1 MARPEKDAIEMF
13 MSITGATEAVA
24 LQLLEFIDKW
34 WKTLCFSEQP
44 AIPAPQDDFMDVDPV
59 EREPQ
64 RLPGPSLFAGSSLNP
79 FSLLDADFVKDF
91 FDGRGTTDFQGRRPL
106 VSEPREVREIPIEFK
121 DAGGQSGPSGT
132 GPTIED
138 ISGSV
143 DLHVPETYGTVTV
156 ADDEDD
162 EVQTTTAQVNPAGRN
177 LNANNSSD
185 GAFVDRFPQP
195 SAPQLINITD
205 NDIEEE
211 MLQAAIEASKKEA
224 NNVMLSGIVDESA
237 GPQCRQIPPV
247 TEDDDLAWAVSLS
260 LKTAE
265 QEKALREQRGT
276 NGVLEK
282 ELLNVP
288 DFEDGTSNADGRRRH
303 IGMSKGTSSRINVE
317 EGSLSNDEAEEQPLV
332 RNRSRRLASRNA
344 DTSNEADQLPE
355 TPSSTTEPNH
365 VSTHSQD
372 NIDDFRPDEWG
383 GISSEE
389 HDEAVMLEAA
399 LFGRIPEGAAYRF
412 GYPSDQGAPIAS
424 DSSIPSYTWRVPRPP
439 SPTLTAQRLLREQQD
454 DEYMA
459 SLLADQE
466 KELKA
471 RQEAERRHLEEA
483 AARQAAIQEEKQQE
497 EEACRKLLEQQ
508 ELERQLVEKEASL
521 PQEPSSDNEL
531 AVTLL
536 VKMPDGSRY
545 GRRFLKS
552 DKLHSL
558 FDFIDVG
565 RVVKPGTYT
574 LVRPYPRRAFSE
586 ADKEL
591 SLSELGLSSKQEALF
606 LELL

>member
-1 MARPEKDAIEMF
+1 MARPDKEAIEVF
-13 MSITGATEAVA
+13 MSITGVTEAVA
-24 LQLLEFIDKW
+24 LQLLEEHGGDLNQAVNAF
-34 WKTLCFSEQP
+34 FSEGERHIERP

-59 EREPQ
+59 ATEPH

-79 FSLLDADFVKDF
+79 FSLLDADFVKDLF
-91 FDGRGTTDFQGRRPL
+91 EGRGTGDSQGHKPV
-106 VSEPREVREIPIEFK
+106 VSEPRDVREIPIEFR
-121 DAGGQSGPSGT
+121 DGGSRSGPSAT

-138 ISGSV
+138 VSGTV
-143 DLHVPETYGTVTV
+143 DSHVPETYGTVTV
-156 ADDEDD
+156 VDDEDD
-162 EVQTTTAQVNPAGRN
+162 EVETSTAQVNYA
-177 LNANNSSD
+177 
-185 GAFVDRFPQP
+185 
-195 SAPQLINITD
+195 D

-211 MLQAAIEASKKEA
+211 MLQAAIEASKKDA
-224 NNVMLSGIVDESA
+224 NSLMLSGIVDESA
-237 GPQCRQIPPV
+237 GPQHRQSPPV
-247 TEDDDLAWAVSLS
+247 MEDDDLARAVSLS

-282 ELLNVP
+282 ELFDMP
-288 DFEDGTSNADGRRRH
+288 GFEDGISTADGRGRH
-303 IGMSKGTSSRINVE
+303 IGTSKGTSSRINVE

-332 RNRSRRLASRNA
+332 RNRSRRFASRQA
-344 DTSNEADQLPE
+344 STSSEADQLPE

-365 VSTHSQD
+365 VSIHSQD
-372 NIDDFRPDEWG
+372 NIDHFRPDEWG

-412 GYPSDQGAPIAS
+412 GYPSDQGAQTAD
-424 DSSIPSYTWRVPRPP
+424 DSSIPSYTRRVPRPP
-439 SPTLTAQRLLREQQD
+439 SPALTAQRLLREQQD

-471 RQEAERRHLEEA
+471 KQEAERRHSEEV
-483 AARQAAIQEEKQQE
+483 AARQAAIQEKKQQE
-497 EEACRKLLEQQ
+497 EQARKKLLEQQ
-508 ELERQLVEKEASL
+508 ELERQLIEKEASL
-521 PQEPSSDNEL
+521 PREPSPDNDL

-565 RVVKPGTYT
+565 RVVKPGTYA

-586 ADKEL
+586 ADKGL